1 MVGKTHKC
9 GQPNCLFSVEEGMQ
23 CDDCKKWYHKMCTRL
38 SPTAYKR
45 CSKPNSHW
53 LCVFCCTDKKV
64 LIQEAMGLLALACKK
79 NDGGSTDNRST
90 DDEECVSVVSAVT
103 RPIKHL
109 TAVDGIVKSPLT
121 LTRNEVSPDIDIG
134 SHTPLV
140 EIEDPDKTVTVP
152 HSPGVAVLS
161 GDKWTPVR
169 RKKNKKKKAVGKTQ
183 LVSKTLEGTLSE
195 EKSSPREKIDLSER
209 SVIFH
214 KIRESSDTEPKTRFE
229 HDLNHIKTS
238 LSKLLPDT
246 VSGVSICKLYR
257 IGKKVD
263 SESPQKNRLLKVTF
277 NTVEERNLVLSN
289 SRKLI
294 GSGIY
299 VREDLS
305 LADRIK
311 RRAAEAEINERRR
324 NGERNL
330 VLKGFQIVKVRSK
343 TIPKPL
349 WVARESSPQT

>member
-1 MVGKTHKC
+1 MFQFFINALNTQNEELKMLRNKVTELERANSEILDFVHKN
-9 GQPNCLFSVEEGMQ
+9 G
-23 CDDCKKWYHKMCTRL
+23 RL
-38 SPTAYKR
+38 PE
-45 CSKPNSHW
+45 
-53 LCVFCCTDKKV
+53 
-64 LIQEAMGLLALACKK
+64 I
-79 NDGGSTDNRST
+79 
-90 DDEECVSVVSAVT
+90 VS
-103 RPIKHL
+103 RPICILLLK
-109 TAVDGIVKSPLT
+109 I
-121 LTRNEVSPDIDIG
+121 NEQ
-134 SHTPLV
+134 
-140 EIEDPDKTVTVP
+140 E
-152 HSPGVAVLS
+152 
-161 GDKWTPVR
+161 
-169 RKKNKKKKAVGKTQ
+169 
-183 LVSKTLEGTLSE
+183 TLELASNKDDISVYRGSE
-195 EKSSPREKIDLSER
+195 SNHGDRHQQLE
-209 SVIFH
+209 
-214 KIRESSDTEPKTRFE
+214 IRESSDTEPKARFE
-229 HDLNHIKTS
+229 HDLDHIKTS

-257 IGKKVD
+257 IEKKVD

-277 NTVEERNLVLSN
+277 NTVEERNLILSN

-311 RRAAEAEINERRR
+311 RRDAEAEINERRR